1 MPPPARPRRTRT
13 SEPSGA
19 TAVRSRGRRVVV
31 NGVMALSV
39 ARVGT
44 TDRICRRRRARG
56 KVPRSSAGGIP
67 TPRWPWHSPPR
78 WPSSPPPSTLPSREE
93 RMTETAS
100 EIVWRP
106 TREYAERT
114 RISRFMRSLGVGSLE
129 ELQRRSNAD
138 PDWYW
143 DAVVRDLGL
152 RFSRPYTRVRDVS
165 RGVPWPRWFEGGL
178 MNFADNCVDRHVD
191 AGRGEQP
198 ALIWEGDD
206 GRTRTL
212 TYHELAR
219 EVNQLA
225 NALKRLGVGEGDRV
239 GVFLPM
245 SLEAAIATLAIVRIG
260 AIYTPCF
267 SGYGAQAVASRLQ
280 DCEAKALVTADGFYR
295 RGQIVKMK
303 ETADE
308 AVAASPSIQ
317 HVIVYKRLG
326 RDIPWARGRD
336 SGWPELTGS
345 V

>member
-1 MPPPARPRRTRT
+1 MRRW
-13 SEPSGA
+13 SSG
-19 TAVRSRGRRVVV
+19 
-31 NGVMALSV
+31 
-39 ARVGT
+39 
-44 TDRICRRRRARG
+44 
-56 KVPRSSAGGIP
+56 
-67 TPRWPWHSPPR
+67 SPPR
-78 WPSSPPPSTLPSREE
+78 WPSSLPPSTLPSREE
-93 RMTETAS
+93 RMAETGKS

-114 RISRFMRSLGVGSLE
+114 RIARFMRALGVGSLE
-129 ELQRRSNAD
+129 ELQRRSIAD

-152 RFSRPYTRVRDVS
+152 RWSRPYTRVRDVS
-165 RGVPWPRWFEGGL
+165 RGVQWPRWFEGGL

-206 GRTRTL
+206 GRARTL
-212 TYHELAR
+212 TYRELAA
-219 EVNQLA
+219 EVNHLA
-225 NALKRLGVGEGDRV
+225 NALKRLGIGEGDRV

-245 SLEAAIATLAIVRIG
+245 SPEAAIATLAIVRIG

-308 AVAASPSIQ
+308 AATASPSVE
-317 HVIVYKRLG
+317 H
-326 RDIPWARGRD
+326 
-336 SGWPELTGS
+336 
-345 V
+345 

>member
-1 MPPPARPRRTRT
+1 
-13 SEPSGA
+13 
-19 TAVRSRGRRVVV
+19 
-31 NGVMALSV
+31 
-39 ARVGT
+39 
-44 TDRICRRRRARG
+44 
-56 KVPRSSAGGIP
+56 
-67 TPRWPWHSPPR
+67 
-78 WPSSPPPSTLPSREE
+78 
-93 RMTETAS
+93 MTETGRE

-114 RISRFMRSLGVGSLE
+114 RLARFMRSLGVGSLE
-129 ELQRRSNAD
+129 ELQRRSIAE

-165 RGVPWPRWFEGGL
+165 RGVQWPRWFEGGL
-178 MNFADNCVDRHVD
+178 MNFADNCVDRHID
-191 AGRGEQP
+191 GGRGDQA

-212 TYHELAR
+212 SYHELAR
-219 EVNQLA
+219 EVNQLG
-225 NALKRLGVGEGDRV
+225 NALRRLGVGEGDRV

-245 SLEAAIATLAIVRIG
+245 SPEAAIATLAIVRIG

-303 ETADE
+303 ESADQ
-308 AVAASPSIQ
+308 AVAACPSVEPGIA
-317 HVIVYKRLG
+317 YKGPG
-326 RDIPWARGRD
+326 RQIPGPTGADGM
-336 SGWPELTGS
+336 WPERIRKGS
-345 V
+345 